1 MSDDPIRRETA
12 GPPEP
17 AAGARSP
24 DPSGQRGPRGPSRGW
39 VRGGSWVLVGL
50 LVTAGLGVGAYAAWN
65 ALHEEQTAPDFTLTS
80 TGYENGTQ
88 GPPVVFNL
96 TDYRGQTVL
105 LDFMGVTCASCR
117 ILTDQVLLPLHERYG
132 NRTDFVIVSIDVW
145 AGRFG
150 ETEEELVELQK
161 SEGTPWRH
169 ALDTDGVFTKYK
181 TFELPKVT
189 IIDPAGR
196 IVFDGIGIP
205 PVDRVDAAIQ
215 SSFQGDAESVPILTV
230 GILGLAF
237 IAGVASVFSP
247 CSIGLLPAYLGFL
260 LRDDPGAARGR
271 RERRAIGGGL
281 ATTGGI
287 VTVYAAIAVLL
298 ALFGPSLR
306 PYVPFLAPI
315 VAVLLIVLGILMFAG
330 FDWGV
335 VTRGLGVGQADGRR
349 GFFVFGL
356 GYGIAAF
363 GCTGPV
369 FVPIL
374 LAAFLEGTLTGIAAF
389 ALYTVAVAV
398 VVITAA
404 ILVAAGRRGALNAIQ
419 ARSAVISKISAA
431 LLVAAGA
438 YLLWFSWTSNQ
449 GLL

>member
-1 MSDDPIRRETA
+1 MSDDSGRGATM
-12 GPPEP
+12 GPGAPQSP
-17 AAGARSP
+17 GGPAGATRRRS
-24 DPSGQRGPRGPSRGW
+24 RLRAA
-39 VRGGSWVLVGL
+39 SWGLVAL
-50 LVTAGLGVGAYAAWN
+50 LVAAGLGVGAYAAWN
-65 ALHEEQTAPDFTLTS
+65 SLHSEQTAPDFTLTS
-80 TGYENGTQ
+80 TGFENGTQ
-88 GPPVVFNL
+88 GAPVVFNL

-105 LDFMGVTCASCR
+105 LDFMGVTCSSCR
-117 ILTDQVLLPLHERYG
+117 ILTDQVLFPLHERYG
-132 NRTDFVIVSIDVW
+132 NRTDFVIVSVDVW

-150 ETEEELVELQK
+150 ETEEELIKLQQ

-169 ALDTDGVFTKYK
+169 ALDTDNVFTKYK
-181 TFELPKVT
+181 TYELPKITV
-189 IIDPAGR
+189 IDPAGR

-205 PVDRVDAAIQ
+205 PLGRVDAAVQ
-215 SSFQGDAESVPILTV
+215 ESFVGQAEAVPVLTV

-260 LRDDPGAARGR
+260 LRDDPAEARLR
-271 RERRAIGGGL
+271 RERRAIAGGL

-298 ALFGPSLR
+298 AVFGSALR
-306 PYVPFLAPI
+306 PYVPLLAPV

-330 FDWGV
+330 FDWSIL
-335 VTRGLGVGQADGRR
+335 TRRIGVGQADGRR
-349 GFFVFGL
+349 GFFVFGI
-356 GYGIAAF
+356 GYGTAAF

-374 LAAFLEGTLTGIAAF
+374 LAAFLEGTLTGVAAF
-389 ALYTVAVAV
+389 ALYTVAVAA

-404 ILVAAGRRGALNAIQ
+404 ILVAAGRRSALNAIQ
-419 ARSAVISKISAA
+419 ARTAVISKISAA

-438 YLLWFSWTSNQ
+438 YLLWFSWTSNR
-449 GLL
+449 GFLL

>member
-1 MSDDPIRRETA
+1 MKEPQRAPSHKGTGEPEAPA
-12 GPPEP
+12 GPEP
-17 AAGARSP
+17 
-24 DPSGQRGPRGPSRGW
+24 RGPRSRAL
-39 VRGGSWVLVGL
+39 VLAAWAFAGL
-50 LVTAGLGVGAYAAWN
+50 LIAGGIGFGAYVGWN
-65 ALHEEQTAPDFTLTS
+65 SLHSEQAAPDFTLTS

-88 GPPVVFNL
+88 GEPVVFNL

-132 NRTDFVIVSIDVW
+132 NRTDFVIISIDVW

-150 ETEEELVELQK
+150 ETEEELIKLQK
-161 SEGTPWRH
+161 SEGAPWRH

-181 TFELPKVT
+181 TFELPKIS
-189 IIDPAGR
+189 IIDPQGR

-205 PVDRVDAAIQ
+205 PIQRVDEALQA
-215 SSFQGDAESVPILTV
+215 SFAGQAEEVPILTV

-260 LRDDPGAARGR
+260 LRDDPAQAKSR

-298 ALFGPSLR
+298 AAFGPALR
-306 PYVPFLAPI
+306 PYVPFLSPV
-315 VAVLLIVLGILMFAG
+315 VAILLIALGLLMFAG
-330 FDWGV
+330 FDWSV
-335 VTRGLGVGQADGRR
+335 LTRRLPVSADGRR
-349 GFFVFGL
+349 GFFAFGI
-356 GYGIAAF
+356 GYGTAAF

-374 LAAFLEGTLTGIAAF
+374 LAAFLEGTLTGVAAF

-398 VVITAA
+398 VVIGAA
-404 ILVAAGRRGALNAIQ
+404 VLVAAGRRGALNAIQ
-419 ARSAVISKISAA
+419 ARTAVISKISAA